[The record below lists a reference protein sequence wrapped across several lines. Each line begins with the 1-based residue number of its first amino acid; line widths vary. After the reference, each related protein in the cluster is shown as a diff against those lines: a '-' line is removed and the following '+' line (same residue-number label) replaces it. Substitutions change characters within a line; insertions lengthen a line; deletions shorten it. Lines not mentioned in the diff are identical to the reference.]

1 MIDSRL
7 VGEARLHF
15 LRRSFFKCL
24 ICFQEVAACRTDHLT
39 VVEPAESLN
48 ASGNE
53 LFDEVDFCDY
63 LWILE
68 STDDINY
75 DALQVVWVDKQL
87 L

>member
-1 MIDSRL
+1 M
-7 VGEARLHF
+7 
-15 LRRSFFKCL
+15 
-24 ICFQEVAACRTDHLT
+24 
-39 VVEPAESLN
+39 VEPSESLN